1 MTGQGQAVRDCG
13 TSARV
18 LCPGVTAQDKE
29 AARVKVIDFKG
40 FGGVRLQAEVSGDEH
55 DPAVLLVHG
64 AGQTRAMWV
73 DVAAALVESGRR
85 VVNLDLRGHGGSEW
99 PGDAR
104 YDLDAHIDD
113 LRAVLAQM
121 ASRPVVVAAT
131 LGGWIAT
138 VALATD
144 AANLAAGLVLVD
156 MPARSDADTLKEI
169 AARLAE
175 SGDGSPSWDE
185 RAVVNLPLGDIA
197 DRLAAA
203 APAIALP
210 TLVIRGGLSW
220 MARSE
225 ASRAFDAALPHGESA
240 EVGDAELLVVTD
252 RTEAFLGLL
261 LDFLERKQPRAAP
274 EFRAGSD
281 ARTLRDAMGCFA
293 TGITIVTAID
303 QEGRPVGLTANSFT
317 SVSLDPP
324 LLLVCIANNAG
335 TAPVLRSAASF
346 GVNVLQIGQQPAS
359 NRFAGKGE
367 DRFAATAWGPG
378 ETGVPLLDGSL
389 VSFECKR
396 HAVHEAGDHFLLIG
410 DVVRAQFEPRRDPLL
425 YFRGKYRRLHFA

>member
-1 MTGQGQAVRDCG
+1 MRTLL
-13 TSARV
+13 T
-18 LCPGVTAQDKE
+18 TQDKD
-29 AARVKVIDFKG
+29 ATGVSVIAFKG
-40 FGGVRLQAEVSGDEH
+40 FGGVRLEAEMSGDEH

-64 AGQTRAMWV
+64 AGQTRAMWTQ
-73 DVAAALVESGRR
+73 VAAALVESGRR

-99 PGDAR
+99 PADGR
-104 YDLDAHIDD
+104 YDLDAHVDD

-138 VALATD
+138 AALATD

-156 MPARSDADTLKEI
+156 MPARGDADTLKEI
-169 AARLAE
+169 AARLVAND
-175 SGDGSPSWDE
+175 GDGARLWDE
-185 RAVVNLPLGDIA
+185 RAVANLPLGDIT

-210 TLVIRGGLSW
+210 TLVVRGGLSW
-220 MARSE
+220 MERSD
-225 ASRAFDAALPHGESA
+225 ASQAFDAALPHGESA

-261 LDFLERKQPRAAP
+261 LDFLERKQPRAAN

-293 TGITIVTAID
+293 TGITIVTAVD
-303 QEGRPVGLTANSFT
+303 GDGRPVGLTANSFT

-324 LLLVCIANNAG
+324 LLLVCIANSAG
-335 TAPVLRSAASF
+335 TAPVLRSAANF

-389 VSFECKR
+389 VSFECRR